1 MMEHTKS
8 YDRLLK
14 LGSEIVQLEQIAAL
28 LQWDEET
35 QMPERA
41 IAGRSDQ
48 IALIEGM
55 IHDRRISSQMGELL
69 EQLKDQPGDDHQKAL
84 VRIHSREYDRQVKI
98 PRSLITQLSIACSR
112 GQAAW
117 AKAREHDDFTEFQP
131 YLGRIIELKKEWAQ
145 AAGFDKHPYDPLV
158 DEYEPGMTCA
168 GVESVF
174 SQLETPLSD
183 LVEEITRLEK
193 PDDAFLYRQY
203 DRQLQDRFGR
213 MIVQD
218 MGIESDRF
226 FMTESVHP
234 FTTTLGADD
243 VRITT
248 RYSEPAVTSTLF
260 STIHEAGHALY
271 ELGASNEKTRG
282 TALAAGSS
290 LGIHESQSRLW
301 ENMIGRSREFW
312 EHYLPKFRALFPA
325 QLEDVSDN
333 DFIRAVNK
341 AEPSHIR
348 VNADELTYTLHIIL
362 RFKLEKALI
371 EGALSVSDLRDAWN
385 QLSEELLHLRVEH
398 DRDGVLQDVHWSAGL
413 FGYFPTYAMGNLYAA
428 QFLDTLKTEHP
439 DYGDWLRTGS
449 LNKVQQWLYD
459 RIHRHGSV
467 YTASQLITAVSGR
480 ELDASCFMQYLQQK
494 YRTLYS

>member
-1 MMEHTKS
+1 MDKTKS
-8 YDRLLK
+8 YNRLLE
-14 LGSEIVQLEQIAAL
+14 LSSEIVQLEHIAAL

-41 IAGRSDQ
+41 LEGRSEQ
-48 IALIEGM
+48 ISLIEGM
-55 IHDRRISSQMGELL
+55 IHDRRTSPQMGELL
-69 EQLKDQPGDDHQKAL
+69 DELKEQPGDDHQLAL

-117 AKAREHDDFTEFQP
+117 AKAREHDDYAEFQP
-131 YLGRIIELKKEWAQ
+131 HLERIIELKKEWAQ
-145 AAGFDKHPYDPLV
+145 AAGFDQHPYDPLV
-158 DEYEPGMTCA
+158 DEYEPGMSCA

-174 SQLETPLSD
+174 SQLETPLSE
-183 LVEEITRLEK
+183 LVEEMTRLEK
-193 PDDAFLYRQY
+193 PDDAFLYQQY

-213 MIVQD
+213 MIVAD
-218 MGIESDRF
+218 MGIESERF

-234 FTTTLGADD
+234 FTTALGSDD

-248 RYSEPAVTSTLF
+248 RYSEPSVTSALF

-271 ELGASNEKTRG
+271 ELGASNEMTRG
-282 TALAAGSS
+282 TVLAAGTS

-301 ENMIGRSREFW
+301 ENMIGRSPEFW
-312 EHYLPKFRALFPA
+312 EYYLPKFRMLFPS
-325 QLEDVSDN
+325 QLEGVTDD

-371 EGALSVSDLRDAWN
+371 EGTLGGGDLKDAWN

-413 FGYFPTYAMGNLYAA
+413 FGYFPTYALGNLYAA

-439 DYGDWLRTGS
+439 DYGIGCE
-449 LNKVQQWLYD
+449 
-459 RIHRHGSV
+459 
-467 YTASQLITAVSGR
+467 AA
-480 ELDASCFMQYLQQK
+480 A
-494 YRTLYS
+494 

>member
-1 MMEHTKS
+1 MEKTKG
-8 YDRLLK
+8 YDRLLE
-14 LGSEIVQLEQIAAL
+14 LSSEIVQLEHIAAL

-41 IAGRSDQ
+41 LEERSEQ
-48 IALIEGM
+48 ISLIEGM
-55 IHDRRISSQMGELL
+55 IHDRRTSAQMGEILDEL
-69 EQLKDQPGDDHQKAL
+69 KEQSGDDHQRAL

-98 PRSLITQLSIACSR
+98 PRSLITQLSTACSR

-117 AKAREHDDFTEFQP
+117 AKAREHNDVTEFQP
-131 YLGRIIELKKEWAQ
+131 YLERIIELKKEWAQ
-145 AAGFDKHPYDPLV
+145 AAGFDQHPYDPLV
-158 DEYEPGMTCA
+158 DEYEPGMSCA

-174 SQLETPLSD
+174 SQLETPLSE

-213 MIVQD
+213 MIVAD

-234 FTTTLGADD
+234 FTTSLGADD

-248 RYSEPAVTSTLF
+248 RYSEPAVTSALF

-271 ELGASNEKTRG
+271 ELGASNEMTRG
-282 TALAAGSS
+282 TVLAAGTS

-301 ENMIGRSREFW
+301 ENMIGRSPEFW
-312 EHYLPKFRALFPA
+312 EYYLPKFRALFPS
-325 QLEDVSDN
+325 QLEGVTDD

-341 AEPSHIR
+341 AQSSHIR

-371 EGALSVSDLRDAWN
+371 EGSLAVGDLKDAWN

-413 FGYFPTYAMGNLYAA
+413 FGYFPTYALGNLYAA
-428 QFLDTLKTEHP
+428 QFLDTLKAEHP
-439 DYGDWLRTGS
+439 DYGDWLRSGS
-449 LNKVQQWLYD
+449 LNNVQQWLYD

-480 ELDASCFMQYLQQK
+480 ELDASYFLQYLQLK
-494 YRTLYS
+494 YRTLYA

>member
-1 MMEHTKS
+1 MEKTKS
-8 YDRLLK
+8 YDRLLE
-14 LGSEIVQLEQIAAL
+14 LSSEIVQLEHIAAL

-41 IAGRSDQ
+41 LEERSEQ
-48 IALIEGM
+48 ISLIEGM
-55 IHDRRISSQMGELL
+55 IHDRRTSARMGEILDEL
-69 EQLKDQPGDDHQKAL
+69 KEQSGDDHQRAL

-98 PRSLITQLSIACSR
+98 PRSLITQLSTACSR

-117 AKAREHDDFTEFQP
+117 AKAREHDDVTEFQP
-131 YLGRIIELKKEWAQ
+131 YLERIIELKKDWTQ
-145 AAGFDKHPYDPLV
+145 AAGFDQHPYDPLV
-158 DEYEPGMTCA
+158 DEYEPGMSCA

-174 SQLETPLSD
+174 SRLETPLSE

-213 MIVQD
+213 MIVAD

-234 FTTTLGADD
+234 FTTALGADD

-248 RYSEPAVTSTLF
+248 RYSEPAVTSALF

-271 ELGASNEKTRG
+271 ELGASNEMTRG
-282 TALAAGSS
+282 TVLAAGTS

-301 ENMIGRSREFW
+301 ENMIGRSPEFW
-312 EHYLPKFRALFPA
+312 AYYLPKFRALFPS
-325 QLEDVSDN
+325 QLEGVTDD

-371 EGALSVSDLRDAWN
+371 EGSLAVGDLKDAWN

-413 FGYFPTYAMGNLYAA
+413 FGYFPTYALGNLYAA

-439 DYGDWLRTGS
+439 DYGDWLRSGS
-449 LNKVQQWLYD
+449 LNNVQQWLYD

-480 ELDASCFMQYLQQK
+480 ELDASYFLQYLQLK
-494 YRTLYS
+494 YRTLYA

>member
-1 MMEHTKS
+1 MEKTKS
-8 YDRLLK
+8 YDRLLE
-14 LGSEIVQLEQIAAL
+14 LSSEIVQLEHIAAL

-41 IAGRSDQ
+41 LEERSEQ
-48 IALIEGM
+48 ISLIEGM
-55 IHDRRISSQMGELL
+55 IHDRRTSARMGEILDEL
-69 EQLKDQPGDDHQKAL
+69 KEQSGDDHQRAL

-98 PRSLITQLSIACSR
+98 PRSLITQLSTACSR

-117 AKAREHDDFTEFQP
+117 AKAREHDDVTEFQP
-131 YLGRIIELKKEWAQ
+131 YLERIIELKKDWAQ
-145 AAGFDKHPYDPLV
+145 TAGFDQHPYDPLV
-158 DEYEPGMTCA
+158 DEYEPGMSCA

-174 SQLETPLSD
+174 SRLETPLSE

-213 MIVQD
+213 MIVAD

-234 FTTTLGADD
+234 FTTALGADD

-248 RYSEPAVTSTLF
+248 RYSEPAVTSALF

-271 ELGASNEKTRG
+271 ELGASNEMTRG
-282 TALAAGSS
+282 TVLAAGTS

-301 ENMIGRSREFW
+301 ENMIGRSPEFW
-312 EHYLPKFRALFPA
+312 AYYLPKFRALFPS
-325 QLEDVSDN
+325 QLEGVTDD

-371 EGALSVSDLRDAWN
+371 EGSLAVGDLKDAWN

-413 FGYFPTYAMGNLYAA
+413 FGYFPTYALGNLYAA

-439 DYGDWLRTGS
+439 DYGDWLRSGS
-449 LNKVQQWLYD
+449 LNNVQQWLYD

-480 ELDASCFMQYLQQK
+480 ELDASYFLQYLQLK
-494 YRTLYS
+494 YRTLYA